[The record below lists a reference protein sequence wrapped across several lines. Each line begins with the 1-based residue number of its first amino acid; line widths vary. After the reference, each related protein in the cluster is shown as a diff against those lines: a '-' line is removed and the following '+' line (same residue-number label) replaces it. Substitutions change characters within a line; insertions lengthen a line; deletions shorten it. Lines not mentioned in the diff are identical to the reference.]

1 LELVVIKLATMKGA
15 RSWHMLLPMLKGSFA
30 VSIIIL
36 FSLFS
41 LSLYQETRSLIFNP
55 LLTSHLTWGC
65 NVSDTSLQ
73 VLYTELKSATQELR
87 RLHSNQS
94 ALLSSLSHAQGL
106 ERGPEKGLATG
117 LEPGLAE
124 VGSAAET
131 AKLQEELKALHRK
144 LDDIMAVGNT
154 PLYPLN
160 LQKSELHFSSK
171 SIETGKPF
179 VVTLK
184 GRTIR
189 GKEITTGGVEFYARL
204 TGPALVAAETKD
216 LGTGSYEFT
225 FLPPL
230 EGDYALDIV
239 LLYEH
244 YDRSVRRWEA
254 SDFPGAAI
262 RACMYECHD
271 VDDES
276 HGVAGAKAALYDN
289 CMNVCREYSS
299 GPALRD
305 ERRRETGFKVAG
317 PFDYIKVRLALLCAA
332 FDGMLSED
340 WKSRD
345 VNWSKW

>member
-1 LELVVIKLATMKGA
+1 MELVVIKLATMKGA
-15 RSWHMLLPMLKGSFA
+15 RSWQMLLPLLKGSFA
-30 VSIIIL
+30 VSIVIL

-41 LSLYQETRSLIFNP
+41 LSLYQETRSLILNP

-73 VLYTELKSATQELR
+73 ALHTELKSANQELR
-87 RLHSNQS
+87 RLHSDNS
-94 ALLSSLSHAQGL
+94 ALLISLHQGQGL
-106 ERGPEKGLATG
+106 ERGQEKRLATRLETGLADG
-117 LEPGLAE
+117 S
-124 VGSAAET
+124 SAAEQ
-131 AKLQEELKALHRK
+131 AKLQDELKALHRK

-171 SIETGKPF
+171 SIETGKAF

-204 TGPALVAAETKD
+204 TGPALVAAEVKD

-254 SDFPGAAI
+254 SDFPGAAV

-276 HGVAGAKAALYDN
+276 HGVAGAKAALYDK

-305 ERRRETGFKVAG
+305 ERRRETGFKVTG
-317 PFDYIKVRLALLCAA
+317 PFDYIKVRACFTLRC
-332 FDGMLSED
+332 
-340 WKSRD
+340 
-345 VNWSKW
+345 V